1 MSRWY
6 YQVKSDIANVVAMID
21 FFEKESE
28 SAKADLS
35 LRGKS
40 VERHSSELPG
50 IFETRY
56 AQLQE
61 IEAVL
66 EFLNVELKKK
76 RGEAFKKYLENY
88 ARSLTS
94 RDCEKYVDCDAGVVD
109 MTLLTNE
116 VALLRNKYLGLIKAL
131 DSKQWQ
137 ITNIVKLRV
146 AGLEDVK
153 VD

>member
-1 MSRWY
+1 MSKWY
-6 YQVKSDIANVVAMID
+6 YQVKNDVANVVGMID
-21 FFEKESE
+21 FFENEIDTATAE
-28 SAKADLS
+28 LS
-35 LRGKS
+35 LKGKS

-50 IFETRY
+50 IFERRY
-56 AQLQE
+56 SQLQE

-66 EFLNVELKKK
+66 EYLNIELKRK

-94 RDCEKYVDCDAGVVD
+94 RDCEKYVDCDSGVVD

-116 VALLRNKYLGLIKAL
+116 VALLRNKYLGIIKSL